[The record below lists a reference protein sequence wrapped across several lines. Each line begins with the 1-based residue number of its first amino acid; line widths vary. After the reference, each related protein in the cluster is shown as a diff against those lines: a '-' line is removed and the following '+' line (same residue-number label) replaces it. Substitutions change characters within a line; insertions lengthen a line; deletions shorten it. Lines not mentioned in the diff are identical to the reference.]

1 MLCVYTDGKV
11 SMILIR
17 KCVPKMQDFSRVDA
31 LQAVTYT
38 VHRKSVSTKETARDR
53 HIVTRHH

>member
-1 MLCVYTDGKV
+1 
-11 SMILIR
+11 MILIR
-17 KCVPKMQDFSRVDA
+17 KCVPKMKDFSRVDA

-53 HIVTRHH
+53 HIVTTHH